1 MTPQQWQL
9 RILHAVHRDREKPA
23 PSTQFEMPVF
33 VEQAC
38 KLKKMPLWASKL
50 KKCSSGPSR
59 FLSFNNFNTYIRYKE
74 IRSGKRGH

>member
-38 KLKKMPLWASKL
+38 KLKKMLLWAFM
-50 KKCSSGPSR
+50 
-59 FLSFNNFNTYIRYKE
+59 FLVLQ
-74 IRSGKRGH
+74 